1 LINNGESAK
10 FFFCFFVRYEEEF
23 QRRIWWSCKF
33 CQRFR
38 LSKFAVTKLL
48 DQVHCR
54 TLYIVLTNSRLQSP
68 WSIIR
73 DGCGLGRWR
82 HCQL

>member
-1 LINNGESAK
+1 LSEEYDEAINSASASDS
-10 FFFCFFVRYEEEF
+10 
-23 QRRIWWSCKF
+23 QS
-33 CQRFR
+33 
-38 LSKFAVTKLL
+38 LLL

-68 WSIIR
+68 WSVIS

-82 HCQL
+82 HCQ